1 MARDK
6 ITIYLTGDLQ
16 ERIGAVATRQGRSVS
31 SIIVE
36 AVQAR
41 YGRKDGDQIDP
52 ALRQVARMEAR
63 LDKAIRDNIMVK
75 EALLLFVRVW
85 LEHNPPLDE
94 HLEES
99 AAASAAARFERFL
112 DFVAQAISSG
122 RSLAIFEPASGSPPK
137 DGSDQSRALQETAS

>member
-122 RSLAIFEPASGSPPK
+122 RSLAIFEPAGTSPSN
-137 DGSDQSRALQETAS
+137 GALEGVAS

>member
-1 MARDK
+1 MARK
-6 ITIYLTGDLQ
+6 ITIYMPGDL
-16 ERIGAVATRQGRSVS
+16 EDRIGDIATRQGRSVS
-31 SIIVE
+31 SVIVE

-41 YGRKDGDQIDP
+41 YARKDGDQIDP

-122 RSLAIFEPASGSPPK
+122 RSLAIFEPARSPPSN
-137 DGSDQSRALQETAS
+137 GALEEVAS

>member
-6 ITIYLTGDLQ
+6 ITIYLPGELQ
-16 ERIGAVATRQGRSVS
+16 DRIGRLATQQGRSVS

-41 YGRKDGDQIDP
+41 YARKDGDQIDP
-52 ALRQVARMEAR
+52 ALRHVARLEAR
-63 LDKAIRDNIMVK
+63 LDKAIRDTIMVK

-99 AAASAAARFERFL
+99 AAASAAARFERFV
-112 DFVAQAISSG
+112 DFVAQAIGSG
-122 RSLAIFEPASGSPPK
+122 RSLAIFDPVGASAPK
-137 DGSDQSRALQETAS
+137 GAIEESVS

>member
-1 MARDK
+1 MARK
-6 ITIYLTGDLQ
+6 ITIYMPGDL
-16 ERIGAVATRQGRSVS
+16 EDRIGDIATRQGRSVS

-41 YGRKDGDQIDP
+41 YGRKDGEQIDP

-122 RSLAIFEPASGSPPK
+122 RSLAIFEPANTSPSN
-137 DGSDQSRALQETAS
+137 GALEEEAS

>member
-94 HLEES
+94 RLEES

-122 RSLAIFEPASGSPPK
+122 RSLAIFEPA
-137 DGSDQSRALQETAS
+137 TASPANGALEEVAS

>member
-1 MARDK
+1 MARK
-6 ITIYLTGDLQ
+6 ITIYMPGDL
-16 ERIGAVATRQGRSVS
+16 EDRIGDIATRQGRSVS

-112 DFVAQAISSG
+112 DFIAQAISSG
-122 RSLAIFEPASGSPPK
+122 RSLAIFEPASTSSSNG
-137 DGSDQSRALQETAS
+137 ALEEVAS